1 MSVILSA
8 LGVASFLAATLLPGG
23 SEVLLVTLQCQQSA
37 PLWALWAVAT
47 CGNVAGSLVN
57 WAIGR
62 GVARI
67 PATDSGR
74 LGRYH
79 RLAEALFERWGAVVL
94 LLAWVPVIGD
104 PLTAVAGWAKLPV
117 GRFLFWVGIGKAAR
131 YGIIMAIAIEAGC
144 GVGMGVQ

>member
-1 MSVILSA
+1 MGATLSA

-23 SEVLLVTLQCQQSA
+23 SEILLVTLQCQQSA

-47 CGNVAGSLVN
+47 CGNVLGSLVN

-62 GVARI
+62 GVARL
-67 PATDSGR
+67 PAMESGR
-74 LGRYH
+74 WGRYH
-79 RLAEALFERWGAVVL
+79 RWAEGVFKRWGAATL

-117 GRFLFWVGIGKAAR
+117 GRFLFWVGLGKAAR
-131 YGIIMAIAIEAGC
+131 YGVIMAIAIEVGC
-144 GVGMGVQ
+144 GVGVG